1 MIGVSAGRGRR
12 VVWAI
17 LSVLFV
23 VGFGVSTFVVDSERN
38 AALDDVAKL
47 ARSEAQLV
55 KDILTGRQFTKPV
68 TGSSYDDVANK
79 IYKSI
84 SEGSIAG
91 VTVWSTRGRIVFS
104 LNESRVGNAPSE
116 MRSLITRTAVGEGST
131 RVVDDTVQT
140 FTRISKT
147 PDGPVAIVQVDQPLA
162 SVDARI
168 DDLWSTLRMGSVFG
182 LAVSLLL
189 LGLTFVSSRR
199 RARAPQVDVRP
210 QEEAGADVKAERRP
224 APTPPTEQRQPT
236 YEELFGVQPHPAE
249 APARAELDGGL
260 AHQESTPEPREVV
273 HDVSLDGDLEPQS
286 QESMLEPREKAPA
299 MAPADDH
306 QSRPI
311 PKSEPQQSKR
321 KRREEVQD
329 VAPDADV
336 EHSSPESVPEPES
349 REEELDPA
357 LESDPRIQAIQQ
369 RRDAFKAKAEQAK
382 LRLEQ
387 VENEFHEASSG
398 RKSEG

>member
-1 MIGVSAGRGRR
+1 MMGVSAGRGRR

-23 VGFGVSTFVVDSERN
+23 VGFGVTTFVVRSERN
-38 AALDDVAKL
+38 AALDDVAKR

-55 KDILTGRQFTKPV
+55 KDILTGRQYTKQV

-79 IYKSI
+79 IYRSI
-84 SEGSIAG
+84 SEESIAG

-104 LNESRVGNAPSE
+104 LDESRLGNAPSE
-116 MRSLITRTAVGEGST
+116 MRSLITRTAVGSGST

-199 RARAPQVDVRP
+199 RARAPDDDVRP
-210 QEEAGADVKAERRP
+210 REEAGADVKAERRP
-224 APTPPTEQRQPT
+224 AATTSTEQRQPT
-236 YEELFGVQPHPAE
+236 YEEIFGAQHHPDE
-249 APARAELDGGL
+249 APAHAELDGGL
-260 AHQESTPEPREVV
+260 AHQESAPEPRELVR
-273 HDVSLDGDLEPQS
+273 DVSLDGDLEPRS
-286 QESMLEPREKAPA
+286 QESIPEPREQVPA
-299 MAPADDH
+299 MAPAGDVE
-306 QSRPI
+306 RE
-311 PKSEPQQSKR
+311 PKQSKR

-329 VAPDADV
+329 LALDADV
-336 EHSSPESVPEPES
+336 DHRSRESVPEPES
-349 REEELDPA
+349 REDALDPA

-369 RRDAFKAKAEQAK
+369 RREAFKAKAQQAK

-387 VENEFHEASSG
+387 VESGLHETSSG

>member
-1 MIGVSAGRGRR
+1 MIGASAGRGRR

-23 VGFGVSTFVVDSERN
+23 VGFGVSTFVVRSERN
-38 AALDDVAKL
+38 AALDDVATR

-55 KDILTGRQFTKPV
+55 KDTLTGRQYTKPV

-84 SEGSIAG
+84 SEESIAG

-116 MRSLITRTAVGEGST
+116 MRSLITRTAVGSGST

-199 RARAPQVDVRP
+199 RAHTPPEDVAPEDDVRP
-210 QEEAGADVKAERRP
+210 REEAGA
-224 APTPPTEQRQPT
+224 
-236 YEELFGVQPHPAE
+236 
-249 APARAELDGGL
+249 
-260 AHQESTPEPREVV
+260 EV
-273 HDVSLDGDLEPQS
+273 
-286 QESMLEPREKAPA
+286 
-299 MAPADDH
+299 
-306 QSRPI
+306 
-311 PKSEPQQSKR
+311 
-321 KRREEVQD
+321 
-329 VAPDADV
+329 
-336 EHSSPESVPEPES
+336 
-349 REEELDPA
+349 
-357 LESDPRIQAIQQ
+357 
-369 RRDAFKAKAEQAK
+369 
-382 LRLEQ
+382 
-387 VENEFHEASSG
+387 
-398 RKSEG
+398 

>member
-1 MIGVSAGRGRR
+1 MMGASAGRGQR

-23 VGFGVSTFVVDSERN
+23 VGFGVSTFVVRSERN
-38 AALDDVAKL
+38 EALDDVAKR
-47 ARSEAQLV
+47 ARSEAQFV
-55 KDILTGRQFTKPV
+55 KDTLTGRQFTKPI

-91 VTVWSTRGRIVFS
+91 VTVWSSHGRVVFS

-116 MRSLITRTAVGEGST
+116 MRSLITRTAVGSGST

-162 SVDARI
+162 SADALI
-168 DDLWSTLRMGSVFG
+168 DDLWTTLRMGSVIG
-182 LAVSLLL
+182 LAASLLL

-199 RARAPQVDVRP
+199 RARAPEDDVRP
-210 QEEAGADVKAERRP
+210 REEAGEDAKAERRP
-224 APTPPTEQRQPT
+224 AARTSAEQRRPT
-236 YEELFGVQPHPAE
+236 YEEIFGAQDHPDE
-249 APARAELDGGL
+249 ARARAELDGGL
-260 AHQESTPEPREVV
+260 AHQESAPEPGEMVR
-273 HDVSLDGDLEPQS
+273 DVSLDGDLESRSLETMP
-286 QESMLEPREKAPA
+286 EPREKVPA
-299 MAPADDH
+299 MAPAGDVE
-306 QSRPI
+306 RE
-311 PKSEPQQSKR
+311 PKQSKR
-321 KRREEVQD
+321 KPREEVQD
-329 VAPDADV
+329 VALDADV
-336 EHSSPESVPEPES
+336 EHRSRESVPEPES
-349 REEELDPA
+349 REDALDPA

-369 RRDAFKAKAEQAK
+369 RREAFKARAQQAK

-387 VENEFHEASSG
+387 VETELHGTSSG

>member
-1 MIGVSAGRGRR
+1 
-12 VVWAI
+12 
-17 LSVLFV
+17 
-23 VGFGVSTFVVDSERN
+23 VGS
-38 AALDDVAKL
+38 
-47 ARSEAQLV
+47 
-55 KDILTGRQFTKPV
+55 
-68 TGSSYDDVANK
+68 
-79 IYKSI
+79 
-84 SEGSIAG
+84 
-91 VTVWSTRGRIVFS
+91 
-104 LNESRVGNAPSE
+104 
-116 MRSLITRTAVGEGST
+116 GST

-199 RARAPQVDVRP
+199 RARAPKDDVRP
-210 QEEAGADVKAERRP
+210 REEAGADVKAERQP
-224 APTPPTEQRQPT
+224 AATPTEQRQLT
-236 YEELFGVQPHPAE
+236 YDEIFGAQHHPDE

-260 AHQESTPEPREVV
+260 AHQESAPEPREVA
-273 HDVSLDGDLEPQS
+273 HDVSLDGDLEPRS
-286 QESMLEPREKAPA
+286 QESMREPREKVPAEEVPATAPD
-299 MAPADDH
+299 ADLE
-306 QSRPI
+306 R
-311 PKSEPQQSKR
+311 EPQRSKR
-321 KRREEVQD
+321 KPRERVQD
-329 VAPDADV
+329 VALDADV
-336 EHSSPESVPEPES
+336 EHRSRESVPEPES
-349 REEELDPA
+349 REDALDPA

-369 RRDAFKAKAEQAK
+369 RREAFKAKAEQAK

>member
-17 LSVLFV
+17 LSVLFI
-23 VGFGVSTFVVDSERN
+23 VGFGVSTFVVRSERN
-38 AALDDVAKL
+38 AALDDVAKR
-47 ARSEAQLV
+47 ARTEAQFV
-55 KDILTGRQFTKPV
+55 KDTLTGKQFTKPV

-84 SEGSIAG
+84 SEGSVAG
-91 VTVWSTRGRIVFS
+91 VTVWSSHGRIVFS
-104 LNESRVGNAPSE
+104 LNESQVGNAPSE
-116 MRSLITRTAVGEGST
+116 MRSLITRTAVGSGST

-168 DDLWSTLRMGSVFG
+168 DDLWSTLRIGSVFG

-199 RARAPQVDVRP
+199 HARAPEDDVRP
-210 QEEAGADVKAERRP
+210 REEAGADVKAERQP
-224 APTPPTEQRQPT
+224 AATPTEQRQPT
-236 YEELFGVQPHPAE
+236 YEEIFGAQHHPDE
-249 APARAELDGGL
+249 APARAELDG
-260 AHQESTPEPREVV
+260 
-273 HDVSLDGDLEPQS
+273 DLDPQS
-286 QESMLEPREKAPA
+286 QESMQEPREKAPA
-299 MAPADDH
+299 MAPPGDH
-306 QSRPI
+306 QPQPM
-311 PKSEPQQSKR
+311 PKPGEK
-321 KRREEVQD
+321 VQD
-329 VAPDADV
+329 IALDADV
-336 EHSSPESVPEPES
+336 EHRSRESVPEPES
-349 REEELDPA
+349 REDALDPA

-369 RRDAFKAKAEQAK
+369 RREAFKAKAQQAK

>member
-1 MIGVSAGRGRR
+1 MIGASAGRGRR

-17 LSVLFV
+17 LSVLFI
-23 VGFGVSTFVVDSERN
+23 VGFGVSTFVVRSERN
-38 AALDDVAKL
+38 AALDDVAKR
-47 ARSEAQLV
+47 ARSEAQFV
-55 KDILTGRQFTKPV
+55 KDTLTGRQFTKPV

-91 VTVWSTRGRIVFS
+91 VTVWSSHGRIVFS

-116 MRSLITRTAVGEGST
+116 MRSLITRTAVGSGST

-162 SVDARI
+162 SVDAQI
-168 DDLWSTLRMGSVFG
+168 DELWSTLRMGSVFG

-199 RARAPQVDVRP
+199 RARAPEDDVRP
-210 QEEAGADVKAERRP
+210 REEAGADVKAERQP
-224 APTPPTEQRQPT
+224 VATTEQRQPT
-236 YEELFGVQPHPAE
+236 YEEIFGAQHHPDE

-260 AHQESTPEPREVV
+260 AHQESSPEPREVV
-273 HDVSLDGDLEPQS
+273 HDVSLDGDLDPQS
-286 QESMLEPREKAPA
+286 QESMQEPRENAPA
-299 MAPADDH
+299 MAPAGDH
-306 QSRPI
+306 QSQPM
-311 PKSEPQQSKR
+311 PKP
-321 KRREEVQD
+321 REKVQD
-329 VAPDADV
+329 IALDADV
-336 EHSSPESVPEPES
+336 EHRSRESVPEPES
-349 REEELDPA
+349 REDALDPA

-369 RRDAFKAKAEQAK
+369 RREAFKAKAQQAK

>member
-1 MIGVSAGRGRR
+1 MIGASAGRGRR

-17 LSVLFV
+17 LSVLFI
-23 VGFGVSTFVVDSERN
+23 VGFGVSTFVVRSERN
-38 AALDDVAKL
+38 AALDDVAKR
-47 ARSEAQLV
+47 ARSEAQFV
-55 KDILTGRQFTKPV
+55 KDTLTGRQFTKPV

-91 VTVWSTRGRIVFS
+91 VTVWSSHGRIVFS

-116 MRSLITRTAVGEGST
+116 MRSLITRTAVGSGST

-147 PDGPVAIVQVDQPLA
+147 PDGPVAIVQVDQPVA
-162 SVDARI
+162 SVDAQI
-168 DDLWSTLRMGSVFG
+168 DELWSTLRMGSVFG

-199 RARAPQVDVRP
+199 RARAPEDDVRP
-210 QEEAGADVKAERRP
+210 REEAGADVKAERQP
-224 APTPPTEQRQPT
+224 VATTEQRQPT
-236 YEELFGVQPHPAE
+236 YEEIFGAQHHPDE
-249 APARAELDGGL
+249 APAGAELDGGL

-273 HDVSLDGDLEPQS
+273 HDLSLDGDLDPQS
-286 QESMLEPREKAPA
+286 QESMQEPREKAPA
-299 MAPADDH
+299 MAPAGDH
-306 QSRPI
+306 QSQPM
-311 PKSEPQQSKR
+311 PKP
-321 KRREEVQD
+321 REKVQD
-329 VAPDADV
+329 IALDADV
-336 EHSSPESVPEPES
+336 EHRSRESVPEPES
-349 REEELDPA
+349 REDALDPA

-369 RRDAFKAKAEQAK
+369 RREAFKAKAQQAK

>member
-23 VGFGVSTFVVDSERN
+23 VGFGVSTFVVGSERN
-38 AALDDVAKL
+38 AALDDVAKR
-47 ARSEAQLV
+47 ARNEAQFV
-55 KDILTGRQFTKPV
+55 KDTLTGRQFTKPV

-79 IYKSI
+79 IYRSI

-91 VTVWSTRGRIVFS
+91 VTVWSSHGRVVFS

-116 MRSLITRTAVGEGST
+116 MRSLITRTAVGSGST

-147 PDGPVAIVQVDQPLA
+147 PDGPVAIVQVDQPAA
-162 SVDARI
+162 SVEARI

-199 RARAPQVDVRP
+199 RARAPEDDVRP
-210 QEEAGADVKAERRP
+210 PEDAGAEVKAARQP
-224 APTPPTEQRQPT
+224 AATTPTEQRQPT
-236 YEELFGVQPHPAE
+236 YEEIFGAQHHPDE
-249 APARAELDGGL
+249 ALAPAELDGGP

-273 HDVSLDGDLEPQS
+273 HEGSLDGNLEPRS
-286 QESMLEPREKAPA
+286 QESMQEPREKAPV
-299 MAPADDH
+299 MAPAGDH
-306 QSRPI
+306 QSPPV
-311 PKSEPQQSKR
+311 PKP
-321 KRREEVQD
+321 REEVQD
-329 VAPDADV
+329 VALDADV
-336 EHSSPESVPEPES
+336 EHRSQKSVPVPEP
-349 REEELDPA
+349 REDALDPA

-369 RRDAFKAKAEQAK
+369 RREAFKAKAQQAK

-387 VENEFHEASSG
+387 VENEFYEASSG

>member
-1 MIGVSAGRGRR
+1 MIGVSAGRGQR

-23 VGFGVSTFVVDSERN
+23 VGFGVSTFVVRSERN
-38 AALDDVAKL
+38 AALDDVAKR

-55 KDILTGRQFTKPV
+55 KDTLTGRQYTKPV

-91 VTVWSTRGRIVFS
+91 VTVWSSHGRIVFS

-116 MRSLITRTAVGEGST
+116 MRSLITRTAVGSGST

-168 DDLWSTLRMGSVFG
+168 DGLWSTLRMGSVFG

-199 RARAPQVDVRP
+199 RARAPEDDVRP
-210 QEEAGADVKAERRP
+210 REEAGADVKAERQP
-224 APTPPTEQRQPT
+224 AAATPTEQRQPT
-236 YEELFGVQPHPAE
+236 YEEIFGAQHHPDE

-260 AHQESTPEPREVV
+260 
-273 HDVSLDGDLEPQS
+273 EPQS
-286 QESMLEPREKAPA
+286 QESMQEPREKAPA
-299 MAPADDH
+299 MAPAGDLE
-306 QSRPI
+306 RE
-311 PKSEPQQSKR
+311 PKQSKR
-321 KRREEVQD
+321 KQREEVQD
-329 VAPDADV
+329 VALDADV
-336 EHSSPESVPEPES
+336 EHRSRESVPEPES
-349 REEELDPA
+349 REDALDPA

-369 RRDAFKAKAEQAK
+369 RREAFKAKAQQAK

-387 VENEFHEASSG
+387 VETELHETSSG

>member
-1 MIGVSAGRGRR
+1 MIGASAGRGRR

-23 VGFGVSTFVVDSERN
+23 VGFGVSTFVVRSERN
-38 AALDDVAKL
+38 AALDDVAKR
-47 ARSEAQLV
+47 ARSEAQFV
-55 KDILTGRQFTKPV
+55 KDTLTGRQFTKPV

-84 SEGSIAG
+84 SEESIAG
-91 VTVWSTRGRIVFS
+91 VTVWSSHGRIVFS
-104 LNESRVGNAPSE
+104 LNESRVGKAPSE
-116 MRSLITRTAVGEGST
+116 MRSLITRTAVGSGST
-131 RVVDDTVQT
+131 RVVEDTVQT

-182 LAVSLLL
+182 LAISLLL

-199 RARAPQVDVRP
+199 RAREPEDDVQPR
-210 QEEAGADVKAERRP
+210 EEARPDVKAERQP
-224 APTPPTEQRQPT
+224 AATTTPERQPT
-236 YEELFGVQPHPAE
+236 YEEIFGAQHHPDE
-249 APARAELDGGL
+249 APARGGLDGGP
-260 AHQESTPEPREVV
+260 AHQESAPEPREVA
-273 HDVSLDGDLEPQS
+273 HDVSLDGDPDPWSE
-286 QESMLEPREKAPA
+286 ESVQDRREKVPA
-299 MAPADDH
+299 MAPAGDLE
-306 QSRPI
+306 R
-311 PKSEPQQSKR
+311 EPLQSKR
-321 KRREEVQD
+321 KPREEVQD
-329 VAPDADV
+329 LAANADV
-336 EHSSPESVPEPES
+336 EHRSRESVPEPES
-349 REEELDPA
+349 REDALDPA

-369 RRDAFKAKAEQAK
+369 RREAFKAKAQQAK

-387 VENEFHEASSG
+387 VENEFHETSSG

>member
-1 MIGVSAGRGRR
+1 MIGVSAGRGQR

-23 VGFGVSTFVVDSERN
+23 VGFGASTFVVRSERN
-38 AALDDVAKL
+38 AALDDVAKR

-55 KDILTGRQFTKPV
+55 KDTLTGRQYTKPV

-91 VTVWSTRGRIVFS
+91 VTVWSSRGRIVFS
-104 LNESRVGNAPSE
+104 LDESRVGKAPSE
-116 MRSLITRTAVGEGST
+116 MRSLITRTAVGSGST

-199 RARAPQVDVRP
+199 RVRAQQDDVRP
-210 QEEAGADVKAERRP
+210 PDQAGADVKAEQRRR
-224 APTPPTEQRQPT
+224 AAATPTEQRQPT
-236 YEELFGVQPHPAE
+236 YEELFGVQPHPE
-249 APARAELDGGL
+249 APASAELDGDL
-260 AHQESTPEPREVV
+260 AHQASTPEPREAG
-273 HDVSLDGDLEPQS
+273 HDASLDGDLEPLS
-286 QESMLEPREKAPA
+286 QESMPEPREKVRA
-299 MAPADDH
+299 MAPDADLD
-306 QSRPI
+306 R
-311 PKSEPQQSKR
+311 EPAQSKR
-321 KRREEVQD
+321 KPREKVQD
-329 VAPDADV
+329 VAFDADV
-336 EHSSPESVPEPES
+336 EHRSPESVPEPES
-349 REEELDPA
+349 RVDALDPA

-369 RRDAFKAKAEQAK
+369 RREAFKAKAEQAK

-387 VENEFHEASSG
+387 VESEFHEASSG

>member
-23 VGFGVSTFVVDSERN
+23 VGFGVSTFVVRSERN
-38 AALDDVAKL
+38 AALDDVATQ

-55 KDILTGRQFTKPV
+55 KDTLTGRQFTKPV

-79 IYKSI
+79 IYRSI

-91 VTVWSTRGRIVFS
+91 VTVWSSRGRIVFS

-162 SVDARI
+162 SVDARV
-168 DDLWSTLRMGSVFG
+168 DDLWSTLRMGSIFG

-199 RARAPQVDVRP
+199 RARTPQEDARP
-210 QEEAGADVKAERRP
+210 REEAGEEVKAERRP
-224 APTPPTEQRQPT
+224 AGGGAP
-236 YEELFGVQPHPAE
+236 GAPHP
-249 APARAELDGGL
+249 
-260 AHQESTPEPREVV
+260 
-273 HDVSLDGDLEPQS
+273 
-286 QESMLEPREKAPA
+286 
-299 MAPADDH
+299 
-306 QSRPI
+306 
-311 PKSEPQQSKR
+311 
-321 KRREEVQD
+321 
-329 VAPDADV
+329 
-336 EHSSPESVPEPES
+336 
-349 REEELDPA
+349 
-357 LESDPRIQAIQQ
+357 
-369 RRDAFKAKAEQAK
+369 
-382 LRLEQ
+382 
-387 VENEFHEASSG
+387 
-398 RKSEG
+398 

>member
-1 MIGVSAGRGRR
+1 MIGASAGRGRR

-23 VGFGVSTFVVDSERN
+23 VGFGVSTFVVRSERN
-38 AALDDVAKL
+38 AALDEVAKR
-47 ARSEAQLV
+47 ARSEAQFV
-55 KDILTGRQFTKPV
+55 KDTLTGRQFTKPV

-91 VTVWSTRGRIVFS
+91 VTVWSSHGRIVFS

-116 MRSLITRTAVGEGST
+116 MRSLITRTAVGSGST
-131 RVVDDTVQT
+131 RVVEDTVQT

-147 PDGPVAIVQVDQPLA
+147 PDGPVAIVQIDQPLA
-162 SVDARI
+162 SVDAQI

-182 LAVSLLL
+182 LVVSLLL

-199 RARAPQVDVRP
+199 RARKPEDDVQPR
-210 QEEAGADVKAERRP
+210 EARADVKAERQP
-224 APTPPTEQRQPT
+224 AATTTPERQPT
-236 YEELFGVQPHPAE
+236 YEEIFGTQHHPDE
-249 APARAELDGGL
+249 APARAGLDGGP
-260 AHQESTPEPREVV
+260 AHQESAPEPLEVA
-273 HDVSLDGDLEPQS
+273 HDGSLDGDLDPRS
-286 QESMLEPREKAPA
+286 QESMPERRQKVPA
-299 MAPADDH
+299 MAPAGDLE
-306 QSRPI
+306 RE
-311 PKSEPQQSKR
+311 PKQSKR
-321 KRREEVQD
+321 KPREEVQD
-329 VAPDADV
+329 VPSNADV
-336 EHSSPESVPEPES
+336 EHRSRESVPEPES
-349 REEELDPA
+349 REDALDPA

-369 RRDAFKAKAEQAK
+369 RREAFKARAQQAK

-387 VENEFHEASSG
+387 VENEFHETSSG

>member
-1 MIGVSAGRGRR
+1 MIGASAGRGRR

-17 LSVLFV
+17 LSVLFI
-23 VGFGVSTFVVDSERN
+23 VGFGVSTFVVRSEGN
-38 AALDDVAKL
+38 AALDDVAKR
-47 ARSEAQLV
+47 ARIEAQFV
-55 KDILTGRQFTKPV
+55 KDTLTGRQFTKPV

-91 VTVWSTRGRIVFS
+91 VTVWSSHGRIVFS

-116 MRSLITRTAVGEGST
+116 MRSLITRTAVGSGST

-199 RARAPQVDVRP
+199 RARAPEDDVRP
-210 QEEAGADVKAERRP
+210 REEAGAEVKAERRP
-224 APTPPTEQRQPT
+224 AATPTEQRQPT
-236 YEELFGVQPHPAE
+236 YEEIFGAQNHPDE
-249 APARAELDGGL
+249 SPAPAELDGGL
-260 AHQESTPEPREVV
+260 AHQESPPEPRGVV
-273 HDVSLDGDLEPQS
+273 HDVSLDGDLDPQS
-286 QESMLEPREKAPA
+286 QESMQEPREKAPA
-299 MAPADDH
+299 MAPAGDH
-306 QSRPI
+306 QSQPM
-311 PKSEPQQSKR
+311 PKP
-321 KRREEVQD
+321 REKVQD
-329 VAPDADV
+329 IALDADV
-336 EHSSPESVPEPES
+336 EHRSRESAPEPES
-349 REEELDPA
+349 REDALDPA
-357 LESDPRIQAIQQ
+357 LESDPRIRAIQQ
-369 RRDAFKAKAEQAK
+369 RREAFKAKAQQAK

>member
-1 MIGVSAGRGRR
+1 MIGASAGRGQR

-17 LSVLFV
+17 LSGLFV
-23 VGFGVSTFVVDSERN
+23 VGFAASTFVVRSERN
-38 AALDDVAKL
+38 AALDDVAKQ

-55 KDILTGRQFTKPV
+55 RDILTGRQYTKPV
-68 TGSSYDDVANK
+68 TGASYDDVANK
-79 IYKSI
+79 IYRSI
-84 SEGSIAG
+84 SEESIAG

-116 MRSLITRTAVGEGST
+116 MRSLITRTAVGSGST

-168 DDLWSTLRMGSVFG
+168 DDLWSTLRIGTVVG

-189 LGLTFVSSRR
+189 LGLTFFSSRR
-199 RARAPQVDVRP
+199 RAHTQPDDVRP
-210 QEEAGADVKAERRP
+210 REEAGAEVKAERQP
-224 APTPPTEQRQPT
+224 AAARPTEQRQPT
-236 YEELFGVQPHPAE
+236 YEEIFHPEA
-249 APARAELDGGL
+249 APAHAELDGGL
-260 AHQESTPEPREVV
+260 AHPESTPEPREAV
-273 HDVSLDGDLEPQS
+273 HDVSRDGDLEPRS
-286 QESMLEPREKAPA
+286 QEPMPEPRETVPA
-299 MAPADDH
+299 MASAADL
-306 QSRPI
+306 QSQPM
-311 PKSEPQQSKR
+311 PKSEPQRSRR

-336 EHSSPESVPEPES
+336 EHRAPEMLREPEP
-349 REEELDPA
+349 REDALDPA

-369 RRDAFKAKAEQAK
+369 RREAFKAKAEQAK

-387 VENEFHEASSG
+387 GENEFYEASSG

>member
-1 MIGVSAGRGRR
+1 MIGASAGRGRR

-17 LSVLFV
+17 LSVLFI
-23 VGFGVSTFVVDSERN
+23 VGFGVSTFVVRSERT
-38 AALDDVAKL
+38 AALDDVAKR
-47 ARSEAQLV
+47 ARSEAQFV
-55 KDILTGRQFTKPV
+55 KDTLTGRQFTKPV

-91 VTVWSTRGRIVFS
+91 VTVWSSRGRIVFS

-116 MRSLITRTAVGEGST
+116 MRSLITRTAVGSGST

-199 RARAPQVDVRP
+199 RARAPEDDVRP
-210 QEEAGADVKAERRP
+210 REEAGADVRAERQP
-224 APTPPTEQRQPT
+224 AATPTEQRQPT
-236 YEELFGVQPHPAE
+236 YEEIFGAQHHPDE

-260 AHQESTPEPREVV
+260 AHQESSPEPREVV
-273 HDVSLDGDLEPQS
+273 HDVSLDGDLDPQS
-286 QESMLEPREKAPA
+286 QESMQGPREKAPA
-299 MAPADDH
+299 MAPAGDH
-306 QSRPI
+306 QSQPM
-311 PKSEPQQSKR
+311 PKP
-321 KRREEVQD
+321 REKVQD
-329 VAPDADV
+329 IALDADV
-336 EHSSPESVPEPES
+336 EHRSRESVPEPES
-349 REEELDPA
+349 REDALDPA
-357 LESDPRIQAIQQ
+357 LESDPRIRAIQQ
-369 RRDAFKAKAEQAK
+369 RREAFKAKAQQAK

>member
-1 MIGVSAGRGRR
+1 MIGASASRGRR

-23 VGFGVSTFVVDSERN
+23 VGFGVSTFVVRSERN
-38 AALDDVAKL
+38 AALDDVAKR
-47 ARSEAQLV
+47 ARSEAQFV
-55 KDILTGRQFTKPV
+55 KDTLTGRQFTKPV

-91 VTVWSTRGRIVFS
+91 VTVWSSRGRIVFS

-116 MRSLITRTAVGEGST
+116 MRSLITRTAVGSGST

-199 RARAPQVDVRP
+199 RARAPEDDVRP
-210 QEEAGADVKAERRP
+210 REEAGADVRAERQP
-224 APTPPTEQRQPT
+224 AATPTEQRQPT
-236 YEELFGVQPHPAE
+236 YEEIFGAQHHPDE
-249 APARAELDGGL
+249 ARAELDGGL
-260 AHQESTPEPREVV
+260 AHQESSPEPREVV
-273 HDVSLDGDLEPQS
+273 HDVSLDGDLDPQS
-286 QESMLEPREKAPA
+286 ESMQEPREKAPA
-299 MAPADDH
+299 MAPAGDH
-306 QSRPI
+306 QSQPM
-311 PKSEPQQSKR
+311 PKP
-321 KRREEVQD
+321 RERVQD
-329 VAPDADV
+329 IPLDADV
-336 EHSSPESVPEPES
+336 EHRSRESVPEPES
-349 REEELDPA
+349 REDALDPA

-369 RRDAFKAKAEQAK
+369 RREAFKAKAQQAK

>member
-1 MIGVSAGRGRR
+1 MIGASAGRGRR
-12 VVWAI
+12 VVLAI

-23 VGFGVSTFVVDSERN
+23 VGFGVSTFVVRSERN
-38 AALDDVAKL
+38 AALDDVAKR

-91 VTVWSTRGRIVFS
+91 VTVWSSRGRIVFS

-116 MRSLITRTAVGEGST
+116 MRSLIARTAVGEGST

-199 RARAPQVDVRP
+199 RARAPDDDVRP
-210 QEEAGADVKAERRP
+210 REEAGGDVKAERRP
-224 APTPPTEQRQPT
+224 AAATSTEQRQPT
-236 YEELFGVQPHPAE
+236 YEEIFGAQHHPDE
-249 APARAELDGGL
+249 APAHAELDGGL
-260 AHQESTPEPREVV
+260 AHQESAPEPRELVR
-273 HDVSLDGDLEPQS
+273 DVSLDGDLEPRS
-286 QESMLEPREKAPA
+286 QESIPEPREQVPA
-299 MAPADDH
+299 MAPAGDVE
-306 QSRPI
+306 RE
-311 PKSEPQQSKR
+311 PKQSKR

-329 VAPDADV
+329 VARDADV
-336 EHSSPESVPEPES
+336 EHRSPETVPEPES
-349 REEELDPA
+349 REEALDPA

-369 RRDAFKAKAEQAK
+369 RREAFKAKAQQAK

-387 VENEFHEASSG
+387 VETELHETSSG

>member
-1 MIGVSAGRGRR
+1 MIGASAGRGRR

-17 LSVLFV
+17 LSVLFI
-23 VGFGVSTFVVDSERN
+23 VGFGVSTFVVRSERN
-38 AALDDVAKL
+38 AALDDVAKR
-47 ARSEAQLV
+47 AGSEAQFV
-55 KDILTGRQFTKPV
+55 KDTLTGRQFTKPV

-91 VTVWSTRGRIVFS
+91 VTVWSSHGRIVFS

-116 MRSLITRTAVGEGST
+116 MRSLITRTAVGSGST

-162 SVDARI
+162 SVDAQI
-168 DDLWSTLRMGSVFG
+168 DELWSTLRMGSVFG

-199 RARAPQVDVRP
+199 RARAPEEDVRP
-210 QEEAGADVKAERRP
+210 REEAGADVKAERQP
-224 APTPPTEQRQPT
+224 VATPTEQRQPT
-236 YEELFGVQPHPAE
+236 YEEIFGAQHHPDE

-260 AHQESTPEPREVV
+260 AHQESASEPREVV
-273 HDVSLDGDLEPQS
+273 HDVSLDGDLDPQS
-286 QESMLEPREKAPA
+286 QESMQEPREKAPA
-299 MAPADDH
+299 MAPAGDH
-306 QSRPI
+306 QSQPM
-311 PKSEPQQSKR
+311 PKP
-321 KRREEVQD
+321 REKVQD
-329 VAPDADV
+329 IALDADV
-336 EHSSPESVPEPES
+336 EHRSRESAPEPES
-349 REEELDPA
+349 REDALDPA

-369 RRDAFKAKAEQAK
+369 RRAAFKAKAQQAK

>member
-1 MIGVSAGRGRR
+1 MIGASAGRGQR

-17 LSVLFV
+17 LSGLFV
-23 VGFGVSTFVVDSERN
+23 VGFAASTFVVRSERN
-38 AALDDVAKL
+38 AALDDVAKQ

-55 KDILTGRQFTKPV
+55 RDILTGRQYTRPV
-68 TGSSYDDVANK
+68 TGASYDDVANK
-79 IYKSI
+79 IYRSI
-84 SEGSIAG
+84 SEESIDG

-116 MRSLITRTAVGEGST
+116 MRSLITRTAVGSGST
-131 RVVDDTVQT
+131 RVVGDTVQT

-168 DDLWSTLRMGSVFG
+168 DDLWSTLRMGSVVG

-189 LGLTFVSSRR
+189 LGLTFFSSRR
-199 RARAPQVDVRP
+199 RARAPEHDVRP
-210 QEEAGADVKAERRP
+210 REEADATVKAERRP
-224 APTPPTEQRQPT
+224 PPTEQRQPT
-236 YEELFGVQPHPAE
+236 YEEVFGVQPHPDE
-249 APARAELDGGL
+249 MPAHAELDGGL
-260 AHQESTPEPREVV
+260 AHPESTPEPRQAV
-273 HDVSLDGDLEPQS
+273 HDVSRDGDLEPRS
-286 QESMLEPREKAPA
+286 QEPMPEPRETVPA
-299 MAPADDH
+299 MAPAADR
-306 QSRPI
+306 QSQPMA
-311 PKSEPQQSKR
+311 KSEPQQSRR

-336 EHSSPESVPEPES
+336 EHRAPETVREPEP
-349 REEELDPA
+349 REDALDPA

-369 RRDAFKAKAEQAK
+369 RREAFKAKAEQAK

-387 VENEFHEASSG
+387 GENEFYEASSG